1 MALEVDVVVVEAAV
15 VLVAAGILLV
25 GKGRGKVVAK
35 EVAREGKVLAG
46 VTARIKE
53 VLKAAAGAKDVPVRA
68 LAEQIDGVKVVSSAK
83 EAGDFEA
90 ISLLSASLGGVESLR
105 FVLRGF
111 NWL

>member
-1 MALEVDVVVVEAAV
+1 VALEVDVVVVEAAV

-53 VLKAAAGAKDVPVRA
+53 VLKAAGAKDVPVRA

-111 NWL
+111 NWLE